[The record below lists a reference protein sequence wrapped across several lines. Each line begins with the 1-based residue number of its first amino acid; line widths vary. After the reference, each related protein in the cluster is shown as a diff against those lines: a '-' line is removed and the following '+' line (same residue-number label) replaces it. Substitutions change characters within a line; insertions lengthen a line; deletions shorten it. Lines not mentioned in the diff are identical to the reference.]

1 MSILQLGCGN
11 FGRWRTTDNSN
22 NNITNGTTDF
32 HPFGLLPWREEE
44 YNVRNRK
51 QNKNKKSKTRKY
63 LRCTCAR

>member
-51 QNKNKKSKTRKY
+51 QNKNKKK
-63 LRCTCAR
+63 